1 MSDPKP
7 RATVMLPPPPAPR
20 PKPVVPAGPDIR
32 HGVIRTG
39 PDSMERYQYLV
50 SDGVVTMCT
59 GTGEPLRGI
68 MGDRITG
75 RLDGE
80 TAPAVAQRLAIRHWQ
95 SGRDDDPNGFNR
107 VLRYGP
113 SGLV

>member
-1 MSDPKP
+1 V
-7 RATVMLPPPPAPR
+7 ATDV
-20 PKPVVPAGPDIR
+20 K

-39 PDSMERYQYLV
+39 SDSMERYQYTIEC
-50 SDGVVTMCT
+50 DVVTMVT

-80 TAPAVAQRLAIRHWQ
+80 SAPAVAQRLAIRHWQ

-107 VLRYGP
+107 PLRYP
-113 SGLV
+113 KMVY